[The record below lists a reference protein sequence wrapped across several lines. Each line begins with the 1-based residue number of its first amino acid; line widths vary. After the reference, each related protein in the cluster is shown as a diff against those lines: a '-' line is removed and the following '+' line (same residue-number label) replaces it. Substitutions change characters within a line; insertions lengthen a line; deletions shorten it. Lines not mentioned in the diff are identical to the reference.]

1 MNDQHL
7 FASVPVRI
15 TLGRVLFAVTGIYI
29 TQTMIS
35 TLAMQSVPALVRAA
49 GGSLALIGATT
60 LFMLPW
66 ALKILWAPTIERW
79 RLPAGSQKRRSRPLI
94 LGGQMALAGLL
105 LLAAL
110 TGYLNRA
117 HPFQSDELFWLFG
130 LLMAAG
136 LVAATLDIACD
147 GFCVDQLSDGG
158 YGWGNVAQ
166 VGGSYLG
173 MMLGGGAFLLLAARY
188 GWPFAAAGLAV
199 MIVVFSLPMWRTA
212 EPARSQPVA
221 HRPSLGNALS
231 RRSTWFGLLLIV
243 GLNAGVRVVM
253 PLSAPV
259 LLDHGLD
266 MASLG
271 WLLGGG
277 SIAAGLVGTLGGGL
291 LIHSLGQWRALYC
304 AFVLQ
309 AIILLT
315 IALCLWLLP
324 AGSALPVL
332 MGLTVAQFIVTA
344 CSMVCVY
351 AVLMGLSS
359 PLQAGVD
366 FTLFQC
372 ADAGI
377 AILGGTVG
385 GVLAQYSGYSGSFFC
400 AAGLTVMA
408 LVGLRIAH
416 SIHKGRACKD
426 RTASLC

>member
-1 MNDQHL
+1 MSVQHDMAAPTAARL
-7 FASVPVRI
+7 
-15 TLGRVLFAVTGIYI
+15 TLGRVLFAVSGIYI

-66 ALKILWAPTIERW
+66 ALKFLWSPAIERW
-79 RLPAGSQKRRSRPLI
+79 RLPVGWQKRRSRPLI
-94 LGGQMALAGLL
+94 LAGQMG
-105 LLAAL
+105 LAAL
-110 TGYLNRA
+110 LMLAAITGYINRA
-117 HPFQSDELFWLFG
+117 DPFQTAEILWLFG
-130 LLMAAG
+130 LFMAAG
-136 LVAATLDIACD
+136 LVAATIDIACD
-147 GFCVDQLSDGG
+147 GFCVDQLSVGG

-188 GWPFAAAGLAV
+188 GWPFAAAGLAI
-199 MIVVFSLPMWRTA
+199 MIVLFSLPLWRTA
-212 EPARSQPVA
+212 EPARSQQVA
-221 HRPSLGNALS
+221 HRPSLRHALS
-231 RRSTWFGLLLIV
+231 RRTTWFGLLLIV
-243 GLNAGVRVVM
+243 GLNAGVRIVL

-259 LLDHGLD
+259 LLDYGLD

-291 LIHSLGQWRALYC
+291 LIHCLGLWRALYC
-304 AFVLQ
+304 AFALQ
-309 AIILLT
+309 AIVLLT
-315 IALCLWLLP
+315 MALCLWLIP
-324 AGSALPVL
+324 AGNALPVL
-332 MGLTVAQFIVTA
+332 MGLTVAQFLFTA

-351 AVLMGLSS
+351 AVLMGLAS

-377 AILGGTVG
+377 AILGGIVG

-400 AAGLTVMA
+400 AAGLTVAA
-408 LVGLRIAH
+408 LVGLRLA
-416 SIHKGRACKD
+416 R
-426 RTASLC
+426 SLRQEVC

>member
-1 MNDQHL
+1 MNEQHQS
-7 FASVPVRI
+7 ARI

-66 ALKILWAPTIERW
+66 ALKFLWSPAVERW
-79 RLPAGSQKRRSRPLI
+79 RLPVGSRNRRSRPLI

-105 LLAAL
+105 VLAAL
-110 TGYLNRA
+110 TGYINRA
-117 HPFQSDELFWLFG
+117 HSFQTAEILWLFA
-130 LLMAAG
+130 LFMAAG

-147 GFCVDQLSDGG
+147 GFCVDQLSASG

-173 MMLGGGAFLLLAARY
+173 MMLGGGAFLLLADRY
-188 GWPFAAAGLAV
+188 GWPFAAAGLA
-199 MIVVFSLPMWRTA
+199 MLIVVFSLPMWRTA

-291 LIHSLGQWRALYC
+291 LIHYLGQWRALYC
-304 AFVLQ
+304 AFTLQ
-309 AIILLT
+309 AVVLLAV
-315 IALCLWLLP
+315 ALCLWLIP
-324 AGSALPVL
+324 AGNALPVL
-332 MGLTVAQFIVTA
+332 MGLTVVQFIVTA

-359 PLQAGVD
+359 PLQAGID

-377 AILGGTVG
+377 AILGGTAG
-385 GVLAQYSGYSGSFFC
+385 GLLAQYSGYSGSFFC
-400 AAGLTVMA
+400 AAGLTVVA
-408 LVGLRIAH
+408 LAGLRVAR
-416 SIHKGRACKD
+416 SAYGEKSCKD

>member
-7 FASVPVRI
+7 VAPAVARI
-15 TLGRVLFAVTGIYI
+15 TLGRVLFAVSGIYI
-29 TQTMIS
+29 TQSMIS

-66 ALKILWAPTIERW
+66 ALKFLWSPAVERW
-79 RLPAGSQKRRSRPLI
+79 RLPAGSQHRRSRPLI
-94 LGGQMALAGLL
+94 LTGQMVLAVLL
-105 LLAAL
+105 IMAAW
-110 TGYLNRA
+110 TGYVNRA
-117 HPFQSDELFWLFG
+117 HPFQTAEILWLFG
-130 LLMAAG
+130 LFMAAG
-136 LVAATLDIACD
+136 LVASTIDIACD
-147 GFCVDQLSDGG
+147 GFCVDQLSAKA

-188 GWPFAAAGLAV
+188 GWPFAAAGLAI
-199 MIVVFSLPMWRTA
+199 MIVLFSLPLWRTA
-212 EPARSQPVA
+212 EPSRSQQSM
-221 HRPSLGNALS
+221 HRPSLQDALS

-243 GLNAGVRVVM
+243 GLNAGIRIVL
-253 PLSAPV
+253 PLSAPL
-259 LLDHGLD
+259 LLDKGLD

-277 SIAAGLVGTLGGGL
+277 SIAAGLVGTFGGGL
-291 LIHSLGQWRALYC
+291 LIHYLGQWRALYC
-304 AFVLQ
+304 AFALQ
-309 AIILLT
+309 AVVLLT
-315 IALCLWLLP
+315 VALCVWLIP
-324 AGSALPVL
+324 AGGTLPVL

-359 PLQAGVD
+359 PRQAGVD

-372 ADAGI
+372 ADAAI
-377 AILGGTVG
+377 AILGGMVG

-400 AAGLTVMA
+400 AAALTVVG
-408 LVGLRIAH
+408 LVGLDVVR
-416 SIHKGRACKD
+416 GRPVA
-426 RTASLC
+426 

>member
-1 MNDQHL
+1 MNDQQAL
-7 FASVPVRI
+7 TPTTLRI
-15 TLGRVLFAVTGIYI
+15 TLWRVLFAVSGIYI
-29 TQTMIS
+29 TQSMIS

-49 GGSLALIGATT
+49 GGSLTLIGATT

-66 ALKILWAPTIERW
+66 ALKFLWSPAIERW
-79 RLPAGSQKRRSRPLI
+79 RLPAGSRNRRSRPLI
-94 LGGQMALAGLL
+94 LGGQMALAALL
-105 LLAAL
+105 ILAAW
-110 TGYLNRA
+110 TGYIHRA
-117 HPFQSDELFWLFG
+117 HPFQTGEILWLFG
-130 LLMAAG
+130 LFIAAG
-136 LVAATLDIACD
+136 LVAATIDIACD
-147 GFCVDQLSDGG
+147 GFCVDQLSSQG

-188 GWPFAAAGLAV
+188 GWPFAAAGLAI
-199 MIVVFSLPMWRTA
+199 MIVLFSVPLWRTA
-212 EPARSQPVA
+212 EPARSQQSA
-221 HRPSLGNALS
+221 HCPSLRDALS

-243 GLNAGVRVVM
+243 GLNAGIRIVL
-253 PLSAPV
+253 PLSAPL
-259 LLDHGLD
+259 LLDYGLD

-291 LIHSLGQWRALYC
+291 LIHYLGQWRALYC
-304 AFVLQ
+304 AFTLQ
-309 AIILLT
+309 AVVLLT
-315 IALCLWLLP
+315 VALCIWLIP
-324 AGSALPVL
+324 PGSALPVL

-372 ADAGI
+372 ADAAI

-400 AAGLTVMA
+400 AAGLTV
-408 LVGLRIAH
+408 VGLGI
-416 SIHKGRACKD
+416 GRACKGSA
-426 RTASLC
+426 ASLS

>member
-1 MNDQHL
+1 M
-7 FASVPVRI
+7 
-15 TLGRVLFAVTGIYI
+15 
-29 TQTMIS
+29 
-35 TLAMQSVPALVRAA
+35 
-49 GGSLALIGATT
+49 
-60 LFMLPW
+60 
-66 ALKILWAPTIERW
+66 
-79 RLPAGSQKRRSRPLI
+79 
-94 LGGQMALAGLL
+94 
-105 LLAAL
+105 
-110 TGYLNRA
+110 
-117 HPFQSDELFWLFG
+117 
-130 LLMAAG
+130 
-136 LVAATLDIACD
+136 
-147 GFCVDQLSDGG
+147 LSD
-158 YGWGNVAQ
+158 
-166 VGGSYLG
+166 L
-173 MMLGGGAFLLLAARY
+173 
-188 GWPFAAAGLAV
+188 
-199 MIVVFSLPMWRTA
+199 
-212 EPARSQPVA
+212 
-221 HRPSLGNALS
+221 
-231 RRSTWFGLLLIV
+231 
-243 GLNAGVRVVM
+243 M

-309 AIILLT
+309 ALVLLT

-332 MGLTVAQFIVTA
+332 MGLTVTQFIVTA

-400 AAGLTVMA
+400 AAGLTVAAVM
-408 LVGLRIAH
+408 GLRIAH
-416 SIHKGRACKD
+416 SIRKGRACKD